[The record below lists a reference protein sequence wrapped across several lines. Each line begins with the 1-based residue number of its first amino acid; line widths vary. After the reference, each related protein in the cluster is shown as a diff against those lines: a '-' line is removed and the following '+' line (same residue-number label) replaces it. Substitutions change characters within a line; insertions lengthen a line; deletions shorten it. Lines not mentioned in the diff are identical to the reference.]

1 MAQALPRPAAMLALA
16 ALALGACAL
25 RSAPGVEA
33 DAREIADAVME
44 KLHPHQRELDSE
56 IEKGLDEIAVNEPT
70 SWRSTT
76 SEHDVSQ
83 MQTHSQMQQA
93 ETKTPALTA
102 PAQEAT
108 AKEIAEAVV
117 APVREAKEAI
127 DKGLDEIAVNEPAS
141 WRGKSDS
148 ILSQIPDEPDA
159 AKKVYYTLSG
169 EPLPGSPNAT
179 STAPGSR
186 GPNPTAAQGP
196 WGEQIGCPHCGD
208 TSGNCDCNEDH
219 AKPAGGLPP
228 SQAAAAQPATA
239 FLRSKEAKGKHPAA

>member
-1 MAQALPRPAAMLALA
+1 MLALA

-159 AKKVYYTLSG
+159 AMKVYYTLSG
-169 EPLPGSPNAT
+169 EPLPGSPNVT

-208 TSGNCDCNEDH
+208 TSGNCDCDDHVDH
-219 AKPAGGLPP
+219 AK
-228 SQAAAAQPATA
+228 AADEQPVAA
-239 FLRSKEAKGKHPAA
+239 FLRSKEATRKAM

>member
-1 MAQALPRPAAMLALA
+1 MLALA

-83 MQTHSQMQQA
+83 MQTHSEMQQ
-93 ETKTPALTA
+93 
-102 PAQEAT
+102 
-108 AKEIAEAVV
+108 AVV

-141 WRGKSDS
+141 WR
-148 ILSQIPDEPDA
+148 
-159 AKKVYYTLSG
+159 
-169 EPLPGSPNAT
+169 
-179 STAPGSR
+179 
-186 GPNPTAAQGP
+186 
-196 WGEQIGCPHCGD
+196 
-208 TSGNCDCNEDH
+208 
-219 AKPAGGLPP
+219 
-228 SQAAAAQPATA
+228 
-239 FLRSKEAKGKHPAA
+239 

>member
-1 MAQALPRPAAMLALA
+1 
-16 ALALGACAL
+16 
-25 RSAPGVEA
+25 
-33 DAREIADAVME
+33 ME
-44 KLHPHQRELDSE
+44 KMHPHAKELDAE
-56 IEKGLDEIAVNEPT
+56 IEKGLDEIAVNEPG
-70 SWRSTT
+70 SWTGK
-76 SEHDVSQ
+76 DVSQ
-83 MQTHSQMQQA
+83 MQTHTQMQKQ
-93 ETKTPALTA
+93 TPVPADTA
-102 PAQEAT
+102 AA
-108 AKEIAEAVV
+108 AKEIADAYVSKV
-117 APVREAKEAI
+117 LAPQREAQAAI
-127 DKGLDEIAVNEPAS
+127 DKGLDEIEVNEPAN

-186 GPNPTAAQGP
+186 SPNPTAAQGP

-208 TSGNCDCNEDH
+208 TSGNCDCDEDH
-219 AKPAGGLPP
+219 AKPAGQP

>member
-1 MAQALPRPAAMLALA
+1 MLALA

-33 DAREIADAVME
+33 DAREIADA
-44 KLHPHQRELDSE
+44 E
-56 IEKGLDEIAVNEPT
+56 IEKGLDEIAVNEPA
-70 SWRSTT
+70 SWHAGGDVEL
-76 SEHDVSQ
+76 EHDVSQ

-169 EPLPGSPNAT
+169 EPLPGSMN
-179 STAPGSR
+179 STASAGAPR
-186 GPNPTAAQGP
+186 NPDKTAAQGP

-208 TSGNCDCNEDH
+208 TSGTCDCE
-219 AKPAGGLPP
+219 KE
-228 SQAAAAQPATA
+228 AAEQKAAEQPAAQPTA
-239 FLRSKEAKGKHPAA
+239 FLRSKE

>member
-1 MAQALPRPAAMLALA
+1 MLALA

-33 DAREIADAVME
+33 DAREIADA
-44 KLHPHQRELDSE
+44 E
-56 IEKGLDEIAVNEPT
+56 IEKGLDEIAVNEPA
-70 SWRSTT
+70 SWHAGGDVEL
-76 SEHDVSQ
+76 EHDVSQ

-186 GPNPTAAQGP
+186 SPNPTAAQGP

-208 TSGNCDCNEDH
+208 TSGNCDCDEDH
-219 AKPAGGLPP
+219 AKPAGLSP